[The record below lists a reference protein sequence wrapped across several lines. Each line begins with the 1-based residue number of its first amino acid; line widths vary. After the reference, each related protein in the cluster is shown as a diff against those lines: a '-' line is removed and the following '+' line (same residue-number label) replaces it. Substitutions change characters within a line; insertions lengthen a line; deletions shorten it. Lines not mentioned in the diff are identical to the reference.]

1 MQWIWAAAT
10 SLGFPNLANK
20 IEFALVYTSGVKI
33 KPSIRALTLAMRNFF
48 RKKNLLIALIS
59 TLSISV

>member
-10 SLGFPNLANK
+10 SLGFPNLTNK

-33 KPSIRALTLAMRNFF
+33 KPSISALTLAMRNLF
-48 RKKNLLIALIS
+48 R
-59 TLSISV
+59 